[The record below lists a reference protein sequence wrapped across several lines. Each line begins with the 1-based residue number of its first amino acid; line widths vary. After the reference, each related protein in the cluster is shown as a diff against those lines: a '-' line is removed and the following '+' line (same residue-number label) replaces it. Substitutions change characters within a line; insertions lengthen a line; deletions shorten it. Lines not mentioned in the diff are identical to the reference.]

1 MKKVALITG
10 ASSGIGAELARI
22 HATQGGDLILIARRL
37 DKLETLKAELEDE
50 HGATVHVLSKDLT
63 HPEAAQ
69 EVYDHIKSEGWTVD
83 FLINNA
89 GFGGV
94 GKFHERKM
102 ATDMAMI
109 QLNVTVLTALTR
121 LFLPD
126 MVARQHGR
134 ILNVSSTASLMPG
147 PMQAVYFATK
157 AFVTSF
163 SNAIAR
169 ELEGTGVTV
178 TALLP
183 GATATEFGQRSGMD
197 KTPMFDRTF
206 TAQEV
211 AQAGYQAMLKGQL
224 NIITGVTFAQRLLM
238 RIAPLVPRKFL
249 LDQIMAMQSAR
260 K

>member
-22 HATQGGDLILIARRL
+22 HATQGGDLILVARRI
-37 DKLETLKAELEDE
+37 DKLEALKAELEDE
-50 HGATVHVLSKDLT
+50 HGAHVHLIAQDLT
-63 HPEAAQ
+63 HPDAAQ
-69 EVYDHIKSEGWTVD
+69 LVYDSVQAADLQVD
-83 FLINNA
+83 YLINNA

-109 QLNVTVLTALTR
+109 QLNVNVLVALTR

-126 MVARQHGR
+126 MVARKSGR
-134 ILNVSSTASLMPG
+134 VLNVSSTASLMPG
-147 PMQAVYFATK
+147 PLQAVYFATK

-169 ELEGTGVTV
+169 ELKGTGVTV

-197 KTPMFDRTF
+197 KTALFEHTF
-206 TAQEV
+206 TAAQV
-211 AQAGYQAMLKGQL
+211 ARDGYEAMLKGTL
-224 NIITGVTFAQRLLM
+224 NRITGVTLAQRILM
-238 RIAPLVPRKFL
+238 KLAPITPRSII
-249 LDQIMAMQSAR
+249 LDQIMAMQQP
-260 K
+260 KK